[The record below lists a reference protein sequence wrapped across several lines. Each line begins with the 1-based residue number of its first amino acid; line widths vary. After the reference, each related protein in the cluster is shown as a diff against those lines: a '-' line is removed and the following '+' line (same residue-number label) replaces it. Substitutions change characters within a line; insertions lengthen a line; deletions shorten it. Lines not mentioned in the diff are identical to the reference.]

1 MTSQDCKIHARRDR
15 RTFDVYEA
23 LYEVEIL
30 AFGNRYT
37 YHRLPTYEAVYSYVW
52 DKLTAILWELPVAP
66 LYWLRGGLSEWVRYT
81 AFRVYYLR
89 DPED

>member
-1 MTSQDCKIHARRDR
+1 MMNQDCKIRAARDR
-15 RTFDVYEA
+15 HTYDIFEA

-37 YHRLPTYEAVYSYVW
+37 YNRLPTYEAVYSYVW
-52 DKLTAILWELPVAP
+52 DKMTSILWTLPVAP
-66 LYWLRGGLSEWVRYT
+66 LYWLRGGLSEWVRYV

>member
-1 MTSQDCKIHARRDR
+1 MTAKTTKTAR
-15 RTFDVYEA
+15 RTFDIYEA

-30 AFGNRYT
+30 AFCRRRDGVLT
-37 YHRLPTYEAVYSYVW
+37 TYEETYAYVW
-52 DKLTAILWELPVAP
+52 DELMSILWTLPVAP
-66 LYWLRGGLSEWVRYT
+66 LYWLRGGLSEWVRYV